1 MKKYFYALPV
11 LFSVILFTSCSS
23 SKTYFTPAIRSRVEA
38 NSVALTKIQYYV
50 DRDIVLKRELD
61 KGETKVVSGAVKFQN
76 GHYVNIITLK
86 KGTPGICTVV
96 APNKLSI
103 SFETGDN
110 RYLTFGKTLNGTT
123 TDPYRVLANQWIN
136 DEGVITYEGKPY
148 HIESSGVE
156 AGVKIKTKWLNVD
169 KVETRQ
175 MKGRTVS
182 SNSAQ

>member
-1 MKKYFYALPV
+1 MKKYFYSLPI
-11 LFSVILFTSCSS
+11 LFSVIIFTSCSD

-38 NSVALTKIQYYV
+38 NSVSLTQIQYFV

-61 KGETKVVSGAVKFQN
+61 KGETKVISGTVKFEN

-86 KGTPGICTVV
+86 KGTPGVCTVV

-110 RYLTFGKTLNGTT
+110 KYLNFGKTLTGTS
-123 TDPYRVLANQWIN
+123 TDPYRVLANQWVG

-148 HIESSGVE
+148 HIESSGTE
-156 AGVKIKTKWLNVD
+156 AGVKIKTQWLNTD
-169 KVETRQ
+169 KVESRQ

-182 SNSAQ
+182 DNVTH